1 MAVEPSTELFLK
13 LAEVLKAMA
22 DPVRLTLLHQLQS
35 GELCVGKLVEGMSC
49 TQANVS
55 KHLGVLKQAGL
66 VTSRRDGNNILYSI
80 GDPAV
85 FDICSVVGGTIE
97 RRLASDQAIL
107 AATMQQFV
115 SPEESEPSSVDG
127 QRKSPQKGA
136 RKVS

>member
-1 MAVEPSTELFLK
+1 MPVAASTELFLK
-13 LAEVLKAMA
+13 VAEVLKAMA

-80 GDPAV
+80 GDSAV

-97 RRLASDQAIL
+97 RRLASEQAIL
-107 AATMQQFV
+107 AATMQQF
-115 SPEESEPSSVDG
+115 SPTEELVLRDKKIPKTARS
-127 QRKSPQKGA
+127 KGTG
-136 RKVS
+136 KVN